1 MAKINLRD
9 FYPWYTNDEF
19 IEIPDEAAA
28 AISEDVR
35 RENAYK
41 RKVRRHKAYYTL
53 GLENEIEIGAD
64 DKNKPPLNTLIENH
78 DKQLLYSAIAKL
90 PNKQAKRLYAY
101 FFLDMSTI
109 EIANAEGV
117 AQQSVSDSLK
127 GAARNLKKF
136 LKKANQGDEEQIQNK
151 NIKI

>member
-1 MAKINLRD
+1 MAEINLRD
-9 FYPWYTNDEF
+9 LYPWYTNDEF

-28 AISEDVR
+28 AISEDIR

-41 RKVRRHKAYYTL
+41 RKVRRYKANNTL
-53 GLENEIEIGAD
+53 DWESEIEIGAD
-64 DKNKPPLNTLIENH
+64 DKNKPPLNILIENH

-90 PNKQAKRLYAY
+90 PSKQAKRLYAY
-101 FFLDMSTI
+101 FFLDMNTV

-117 AQQSVSDSLK
+117 TQQSVSDSLK

-136 LKKANQGDEEQIQNK
+136 LKKAYQGD
-151 NIKI
+151 